1 VRIYRDLTLVG
12 LALASA
18 LSLYAVPTRAQPD
31 QDPADRAAPPS
42 VTPPRLTR
50 AAKAILPA
58 GAAPAGEPVAVLL
71 ELLIDADGKVSEAT
85 VVESAGEPFDAAA
98 VEAAKQFV
106 FEPARRGEEAV
117 PVRLSYRY
125 VFEAEVSPEP
135 EPELEPPAEPPPE
148 PAAPPQPTPS
158 AATEGEPDRSVVG
171 EPTAEESFGAVAEI
185 DAPPRETTKRVVPQE
200 QLTKIPGTGG
210 DAMRAVEVMPGVA
223 RSGDFGGDL
232 ILRGASWNES
242 SAFIDGVPTPM
253 LYHFGG
259 LKSSFSSHL
268 LERVELY
275 PGNFSARF
283 GRVTGGIL
291 DARVR
296 DPRTDGWHSILE
308 LSVLD
313 SSALVE
319 APIADKGGVALAAR
333 RSNIDFF
340 FENVVP
346 EDAYDV
352 VAAPL
357 YWDYQAIGTYQIHP
371 DHRLRLMGY
380 GSRDQIKLL
389 FSDPNVFDPGL
400 RGQLEF
406 GIEYHRAQIDL
417 QSRLAENVHQNLQV
431 TYGKTIMVQQ
441 IGPLDAKFDGHELY
455 ARGEWSVDASK
466 AVRANFGFDLESM
479 FMQGRYQGPAPPQ
492 AEGDPDTDGSL
503 AQEDMV
509 TVRLEDD
516 TIEIIRPAGYVE
528 LEIRPI
534 DRVLLVPGLRF
545 DYYGYVGEWSLDPR
559 LTSRFEVTDSTTI
572 KSGVGIYS
580 QPPIYYEAIPG
591 FTNPDVEPYHALHT
605 SLGVEQKL
613 GSHLEVGLEGF
624 YKHIIHRVV
633 STPGGAPPR
642 FINDGRGRIYGAEL
656 SAKYQSEDTF
666 GYFAYTLSRSE
677 RQDRSDPWRLFE
689 QDQTHILSLVLSH
702 QLGRG
707 WELGGRFRL
716 VSGNPETPVEG
727 AVYDAGPGVY
737 RPIWGPVNSER
748 APMFHQLDLRVEKKW
763 QLGAVSLAA
772 YLDLMNAY
780 NAKNEVGKSYSY
792 DYSESESAS
801 GLPIV
806 PNLGIR
812 GEL

>member
-1 VRIYRDLTLVG
+1 MRFHQNLSLVG
-12 LALASA
+12 LAIATSVA
-18 LSLYAVPTRAQPD
+18 LYAVPTRAQPD

-42 VTPPRLTR
+42 VTPPKLTR

-71 ELLIDADGKVSEAT
+71 ELLIDAEGKVSEAK
-85 VVESAGEPFDAAA
+85 VVESAGEPFDGAALEA
-98 VEAAKQFV
+98 VRKFE

-117 PVRLSYRY
+117 PVRLNYRY
-125 VFEAEVSPEP
+125 VFEPEPPTKPEP
-135 EPELEPPAEPPPE
+135 EPKPPPQSEPKPPPE
-148 PAAPPQPTPS
+148 PA
-158 AATEGEPDRSVVG
+158 GEPPVAVDP
-171 EPTAEESFGAVAEI
+171 EPDPDTEPLAQESFGAVAEI

-223 RSGDFGGDL
+223 RNGDFGGEP
-232 ILRGASWNES
+232 ILRGAAWNES
-242 SAFIDGVPTPM
+242 TAFIDGVPVPM

-319 APIADKGGVALAAR
+319 APIADKGGIALAAR

-340 FENVVP
+340 FENFVP

-380 GSRDQIKLL
+380 GSRDQVRLI
-389 FSDPNVFDPGL
+389 FSDPNVFDPAL

-417 QSRLAENVHQNLQV
+417 QSRLADNVRQNLQL
-431 TYGKTIMVQQ
+431 TYGKTVMTQK
-441 IGPLDAKFDGHELY
+441 IGPLDANFDGHELFG
-455 ARGEWSVDASK
+455 RGEWSIDASE
-466 AVRANFGFDLESM
+466 AVRVNFGFDFDSM
-479 FMQGRYQGPAPPQ
+479 FMVGRYQGPAPPQ
-492 AEGDPDTDGSL
+492 AEGDPNENTTL
-503 AQEDMV
+503 AEEDLV
-509 TVRLEDD
+509 TVDLEDD
-516 TIEIIRPAGYVE
+516 SIEIIRPAGYVE
-528 LEIRPI
+528 LEIRPF

-559 LTSRFEVTDSTTI
+559 LSSRFEVTDSTAI
-572 KSGVGIYS
+572 KSGVGLYS
-580 QPPIYYEAIPG
+580 QPPMYYEAIPG

-605 SLGVEQKL
+605 GLGVEQKL
-613 GSHLEVGLEGF
+613 GSNFEVGVEGF
-624 YKHIIHRVV
+624 YKRIIHRVV
-633 STPGGAPPR
+633 ATPGGAPPR
-642 FINDGRGRIYGAEL
+642 FENNGVGRIYGAEL
-656 SAKYQSEDTF
+656 SAKYQSEDAF
-666 GYFAYTLSRSE
+666 GYVAYTLSRSE
-677 RQDRSDPWRLFE
+677 RRDRNEEWRLFE
-689 QDQTHILSLVLSH
+689 QDQTHILSLVASYD
-702 QLGRG
+702 LGRG
-707 WELGGRFRL
+707 WEVGGRFRL
-716 VSGNPETPVEG
+716 VSGNPETPVVG

-737 RPIWGPVNSER
+737 RPLWGPINSER
-748 APMFHQLDLRVEKKW
+748 SPMFHQLDLRVEKQW
-763 QLGAVSLAA
+763 QIGDVSLAA

-780 NAKNEVGKSYSY
+780 NAKNEAGKSYSF

-812 GEL
+812 GEI